1 MRRSVVISPAQTERS
16 RQQAFLNV
24 VPDRAPGD
32 AAEISE
38 IADGVK
44 DRVAHESEYRQ
55 LLSHCQLSLFC
66 GRTSDFQLGSWGVGT
81 SDQR

>member
-44 DRVAHESEYRQ
+44 DRVAHE
-55 LLSHCQLSLFC
+55 
-66 GRTSDFQLGSWGVGT
+66 
-81 SDQR
+81 